1 MVLFL
6 KMDQNNWAKGD
17 FTNSATFDLSGTVY
31 DDNTFTTVRDISG
44 FTGTFRIID
53 QEGGTIFSSDDVVTL
68 NSNGTFLVKFLESQ
82 RPMIAG
88 IFLSLPLIS
97 SMILVGNLDSAP
109 MISLSMIIIG
119 LAAGRPG
126 R

>member
-31 DDNTFTTVRDISG
+31 DENTFTTVRDISG

-53 QEGGTIFSSDDVVTL
+53 QEGGTIFSSDDIVTL
-68 NSNGTFLVKFLESQ
+68 NSDGTFLVKFLESQ

-88 IFLSLPLIS
+88 IFKIRLRLEQSGSRLTA
-97 SMILVGNLDSAP
+97 VGINGSDDIYLDFD
-109 MISLSMIIIG
+109 
-119 LAAGRPG
+119 
-126 R
+126 